1 MMIALKRMSGL
12 YEIDYRECCMSDL
25 YEIDYR
31 ECLSSLV
38 LSGSFLD
45 LLVQKKNDN

>member
-1 MMIALKRMSGL
+1 MMIALKGMFDL
-12 YEIDYRECCMSDL
+12 YEIDYREWYMSDL

-38 LSGSFLD
+38 LSSSFLD
-45 LLVQKKNDN
+45 LMVQKKNDN